1 MNALEFFL
9 SQHTRLHSAGVG
21 QVEGGSFADRVFGG
35 LPDDQMRLRPAKGM
49 NSLAWLLWHLARAED
64 AVVNVVVGAR
74 EQVLSAGDWPRRLGV
89 ARRDIGT
96 AMTDAEVGE
105 LGAQL
110 DLAAARAYRDAVG
123 RRTQEVAASLRPER
137 WDEIRSVVDTDRAVA
152 AGAFGPGA
160 EWVPKAYQGRS
171 RGGML
176 GANAIAHN
184 AMHLGEA
191 ISVRGLAGLGLGL

>member
-1 MNALEFFL
+1 
-9 SQHTRLHSAGVG
+9 
-21 QVEGGSFADRVFGG
+21 
-35 LPDDQMRLRPAKGM
+35 M

-89 ARRDIGT
+89 AR
-96 AMTDAEVGE
+96 
-105 LGAQL
+105 L
-110 DLAAARAYRDAVG
+110 DLAATCAYRDAVG
-123 RRTQEVAASLRPER
+123 RRTQEVVASLRPER
-137 WDEIRSVVDTDRAVA
+137 WDEILSVVDTDRAVA

>member
-1 MNALEFFL
+1 MTALEFFL
-9 SQHTRLHSAGVG
+9 SQHTRLHSAKVG
-21 QVEGGSFADRVFGG
+21 QAEGGSFADRVFGG
-35 LPDDQMRLRPAKGM
+35 LTDEQMRLRPARGV

-74 EQVLSAGDWPRRLGV
+74 EQVLNAEDWPRRLGV

-96 AMTDAEVGE
+96 AMTDTEVGE
-105 LGAQL
+105 LGARL
-110 DLAAARAYRDAVG
+110 DVAAARAYRDAVG
-123 RRTQEVAASLRPER
+123 RRTQEVVKALAPAR
-137 WDEIRSVVDTDRAVA
+137 WSEILSAVDTDRAVA
-152 AGAFGPGA
+152 GGAFGPGA
-160 EWVPKAYQGRS
+160 EWVPKMYQGRT

>member
-1 MNALEFFL
+1 MTALEFFL
-9 SQHTRLHSAGVG
+9 SQHTRLHSATVG

-35 LPDDQMRLRPAKGM
+35 LTDEQMRLRPARGV

-74 EQVLSAGDWPRRLGV
+74 DQVLSSEDWPRRLGV
-89 ARRDIGT
+89 GRRDIGT
-96 AMTDAEVGE
+96 AMTETAVGE
-105 LGAQL
+105 LGVRL
-110 DLAAARAYRDAVG
+110 DVAAARAYRDAVG
-123 RRTQEVAASLRPER
+123 RRTQEVVRGLAPAR
-137 WDEIRSVVDTDRAVA
+137 WSEVLSAVDTDRAVTD
-152 AGAFGPGA
+152 GAFGPGA
-160 EWVPKAYQGRS
+160 EWVPKMYQGRT

>member
-1 MNALEFFL
+1 MTALEFFL
-9 SQHTRLHSAGVG
+9 SQHTRLHSAKVG

-35 LPDDQMRLRPAKGM
+35 LTDEQMRLRPARGV

-74 EQVLSAGDWPRRLGV
+74 EQVLSSEDWPRRLGV
-89 ARRDIGT
+89 SRRDIGT
-96 AMTDAEVGE
+96 AMTETEVGE
-105 LGAQL
+105 LGARL
-110 DLAAARAYRDAVG
+110 DVAAARAYRDAVG
-123 RRTQEVAASLRPER
+123 RRTQEVVRGLAPAR
-137 WDEIRSVVDTDRAVA
+137 WSEVLSAVDTDRAVA
-152 AGAFGPGA
+152 GGAFGPGA
-160 EWVPKAYQGRS
+160 EWVPKMYQDRT